1 MVGDDV
7 HLQCWTA
14 VDVVK
19 GPAAAA
25 ADTNASAAAANARYK
40 TCYTAGVARL
50 PGPRHVWIKD
60 LYGHDIST
68 VEHSS
73 FFGVVKIAP

>member
-14 VDVVK
+14 VDMVK

-40 TCYTAGVARL
+40 TCYTAGQT
-50 PGPRHVWIKD
+50 RHVWIKD